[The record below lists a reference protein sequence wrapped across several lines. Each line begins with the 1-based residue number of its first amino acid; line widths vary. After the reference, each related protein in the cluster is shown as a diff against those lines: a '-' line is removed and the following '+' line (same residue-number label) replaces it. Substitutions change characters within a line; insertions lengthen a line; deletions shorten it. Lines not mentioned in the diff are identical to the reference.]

1 MKEGRDGAES
11 MSIGLSCE
19 SHLRDGG
26 GLYGLC
32 SGRRGWCVLFCYVC
46 IRGKRGYVCVCVA
59 RERRSW
65 RMRLAKALTEWST
78 GIE

>member
-1 MKEGRDGAES
+1 MDCMDCVQGEECGV
-11 MSIGLSCE
+11 
-19 SHLRDGG
+19 
-26 GLYGLC
+26 LC
-32 SGRRGWCVLFCYVC
+32 SVMCVFAV
-46 IRGKRGYVCVCVA
+46 REGVCVCVA